1 MVLNY
6 KFIGVLLMFFIQ
18 IGIAQ
23 EKPLEVDKEVDAIVK
38 NIDTIKTEYEKTYR
52 LTGLA
57 GKYKYAKRSRKF
69 INKAIAIA
77 KQSNN
82 PELLAVS
89 HYSLG
94 NYFYFNLQLDSSSV
108 ALVKAKE
115 YIKEE
120 KLPLVYASI
129 LTTESGIYK
138 KKGDVKR
145 SIVIKLEARSILE
158 KVDTLTLSAGD
169 KYKYKGKSLVL
180 DNSLANLYNQM
191 EDYAMALQYYDAAF
205 QSAMK
210 IGAKINAGA
219 ILSNKGDML
228 LNMGSYTEALK
239 MFEKGKT
246 LKVEANAPLPLIAS
260 SNSNIGYAYTGLN
273 NYEKAEI
280 SFNNAISVFENE
292 NSLSRQIYAYIGRG
306 VLYNRLQKYQLAQ
319 QDCEKAKDIA
329 IKQNDLESKLKS
341 CKCLYVAYKELGD
354 YQKAIE
360 NQELFI
366 AAKDSIFNKK
376 NIKKLAQLEMQYNFD
391 KKQEL
396 QNIENLANEKERKL
410 YLWLA
415 FIGFILA
422 STLAFFFYRNRK
434 QKIILA
440 KQKVLLETAV
450 DEKNILLRETHHR
463 VKNSFQIVSSLLYL
477 QSENMEDK
485 EAALAVKEAQN
496 RVKSMVLIHQK
507 LYSKDQL
514 IGINTQEYITD
525 LTRDIVD
532 NQAVGIK
539 NLVTSIN
546 ADSYVLSVDTIT
558 PIGLIINE
566 LITNVVKHAFTGGSS
581 EPKLNVTFKK
591 VNDYFLLQIEDNGV
605 GISEEFSESSFGI
618 KLIKSLSKKLK
629 ATLTFENDN
638 GTLALVK
645 IYKFEEVL

>member
-6 KFIGVLLMFFIQ
+6 KFIGVLLIFFIQ

-415 FIGFILA
+415 FIGFILT

>member
-6 KFIGVLLMFFIQ
+6 KFIGVLLIFFIQ

-169 KYKYKGKSLVL
+169 KYKHKGKSLVL

>member
-415 FIGFILA
+415 FIGFILT